1 MKKTLFIILLTTML
15 FISSL
20 PISAQNVHWLY
31 NDSTEEINEVLDAV
45 RDYGSSSVPDDLSLI
60 TAEDLVRLYKFNDE
74 HLPNVY
80 SENNSLANNVSS
92 EYRYKYFITSSGYA
106 LTIMKD
112 ENDHWYVVT
121 ESNEL
126 RVAERNFPD
135 ISFLFTDMVENIAE
149 TVPEYDPESL
159 RYIEYDALGC
169 MLVYFRDT
177 DTEYIAY
184 YPLYEDEIE
193 ELICSKI
200 YTATEFIDI
209 IDDFP
214 TFNVT
219 VPSEG
224 AGGGVG
230 LVNHTKSYNW
240 YVYPAIGISVVLVV
254 SAVGYVIIK
263 RKRAEQ

>member
-1 MKKTLFIILLTTML
+1 MKRTLFIILLTTTIL
-15 FISSL
+15 ISAL
-20 PISAQNVHWLY
+20 PISAQDVHWLY
-31 NDSTEEINEVLDAV
+31 KDSTDEINEVLDAV
-45 RDYGSSSVPDDLSLI
+45 REYGSSSVPDDLSLI
-60 TAEDLVRLYKFNDE
+60 TAENLVRLYTFTDE

-80 SENNSLANNVSS
+80 SENNSLENNVSS
-92 EYRYKYFITSSGYA
+92 EYRYKYFIQSSGYA
-106 LTIMKD
+106 LTVKKD
-112 ENDHWYVVT
+112 ENNHWYVVT

-126 RVAERNFPD
+126 RVAEKNFPD
-135 ISFLFTDMVENIAE
+135 ISFLFTDMVKNIAE

-169 MLVYFRDT
+169 MLVYFSDT

-193 ELICSKI
+193 ELICSMV
-200 YTATEFIDI
+200 YTVAEFIDI

-230 LVNHTKSYNW
+230 LVNRTKSYNW
-240 YVYPAIGISVVLVV
+240 YVYTAIGIGAVLIVG
-254 SAVGYVIIK
+254 ATGYVIIK
-263 RKRAEQ
+263 RKRTEQ